1 MKGKNYVILRDGPN
15 EKTGQLFDYD
25 DYIKFGG
32 LKGAKENGKIRQEG
46 KEYLIKD
53 GDVVHFLFNI

>member
-1 MKGKNYVILRDGPN
+1 MKRI
-15 EKTGQLFDYD
+15 E
-25 DYIKFGG
+25 YIKFGG